1 MNTTIMN
8 EVVDTINAMENI
20 EAKLQD
26 VEKLE
31 GNKVGICVREK
42 GSNVGV
48 VIYPEQFEAEA
59 TTVGEITGKV
69 IEIFESRKEN
79 ISRMTGAGDKIKE
92 KIKNF
97 DVHSKLVPRNDVFL
111 SGKITREF
119 LDMNIIYYVRVGE
132 GNDGIETC
140 TITTSMCEAYGVTEE
155 ELFKGALNNITDDIV
170 AHRSL
175 SSVLTSFGYHIDGV
189 ENPEEIFEPF
199 TVLTNRNHTFGA
211 SLIIKEEVLNNA
223 MERMHTDELIILPS
237 SIHEVLAI
245 NAKGVEADIAS
256 FREMVKAVNDTEVK
270 PSEILSYNVYT
281 YNKNDGLKIA
291 E

>member
-1 MNTTIMN
+1 MDTTMIN
-8 EVVDTINAMENI
+8 EVVDTINGMKNF

-31 GNKVGICVREK
+31 GNKIGICVREK
-42 GSNVGV
+42 GSNVEV

-69 IEIFESRKEN
+69 IEIAL
-79 ISRMTGAGDKIKE
+79 MTGAGDEITE

-97 DVHSKLVPRNDVFL
+97 DVYAKLVPRNDVFL
-111 SGKITREF
+111 SGKATREF
-119 LDMNIIYYVRVGE
+119 LDMNIIYYVCVGE
-132 GNDGIETC
+132 ADGGIETC
-140 TITTSMCEAYGVTEE
+140 TITTAMCKAYGITEE

-175 SSVLTSFGYHIDGV
+175 SAVLTSFGYHIDGV
-189 ENPEEIFEPF
+189 ENPEEIFEPM

-211 SLIIKEEVLNNA
+211 SLIIKEEVLDKA

-237 SIHEVLAI
+237 SIHEVLVI
-245 NAKGVEADIAS
+245 NAKGIERDIAS
-256 FREMVKAVNDTEVK
+256 FRAMVKAVNDTEVK

-281 YNKNDGLKIA
+281 YNKKDGLRIA

>member
-1 MNTTIMN
+1 MDTKMMN
-8 EVVDTINAMENI
+8 EVVATINAI
-20 EAKLQD
+20 GHLEAKLQD

-31 GNKVGICVREK
+31 GNRIGICVREK

-97 DVHSKLVPRNDVFL
+97 DVHARLVPRNDVFL
-111 SGKITREF
+111 SGKVTREF
-119 LDMNIIYYVRVGE
+119 LDMNIIYYVCVGE
-132 GNDGIETC
+132 GNEGIETC

-211 SLIIKEEVLNNA
+211 SLIIKEEILDKA

-245 NAKGVEADIAS
+245 NAKGVEADISS
-256 FREMVKAVNDTEVK
+256 FRAMVKAVNDTTVK
-270 PSEILSYNVYT
+270 PSEILSYKVYT
-281 YNKNDGLKIA
+281 YNKNDGLRIA

>member
-1 MNTTIMN
+1 MNTMIN
-8 EVVDTINAMENI
+8 EVVDTINAMGNL

-31 GNKVGICVREK
+31 GNKIGICVREK
-42 GSNVGV
+42 ESNVGV

-79 ISRMTGAGDKIKE
+79 IARMTGAGDEIKE
-92 KIKNF
+92 KIKNL
-97 DVHSKLVPRNDVFL
+97 DVHAKLVPHNDVFL
-111 SGKITREF
+111 SGKATRDF

-132 GNDGIETC
+132 ADGGIETC
-140 TITTSMCEAYGVTEE
+140 TITTAMCDAYGVTEE
-155 ELFKGALNNITDDIV
+155 ELFKGALNNITEDIV

-175 SSVLTSFGYHIDGV
+175 SSVLTAFGYHIDGV
-189 ENPEEIFEPF
+189 ENPEKIFEPI
-199 TVLTNRNHTFGA
+199 TVLTNINHTFGA
-211 SLIIKEEVLNNA
+211 SLIIKEEVLEKA

-237 SIHEVLAI
+237 SIHEVLVI
-245 NAKGVEADIAS
+245 NANGIEKDIAS
-256 FREMVKAVNDTEVK
+256 FKEMVKAVNDTEVK
-270 PSEILSYNVYT
+270 PSEILSYNVYR
-281 YNKNDGLKIA
+281 YNKRDGLRIA

>member
-1 MNTTIMN
+1 MNTTMIN
-8 EVVDTINAMENI
+8 EVVDTINAMENL
-20 EAKLQD
+20 EAKLQK

-31 GNKVGICVREK
+31 GNKTGICVREK

-79 ISRMTGAGDKIKE
+79 IARMTGAGDEIEE

-97 DVHSKLVPRNDVFL
+97 DVYAKLVPHNDVFL
-111 SGKITREF
+111 SGKVTRDF
-119 LDMNIIYYVRVGE
+119 LDMNIIYYVCVGKD
-132 GNDGIETC
+132 NNGIESC

-189 ENPEEIFEPF
+189 ENPEEIFEPM
-199 TVLTNRNHTFGA
+199 TVLTNRDHHFGA
-211 SLIIKEEVLNNA
+211 SLIVKEEVLDKA

-237 SIHEVLAI
+237 SIHEVMVI
-245 NAKGVEADIAS
+245 NTKGIEADITS
-256 FREMVKAVNDTEVK
+256 FRVMVKAVNDTEVK
-270 PSEILSYNVYT
+270 PGEILSYNVYT
-281 YNKNDGLKIA
+281 YNKKDGLRIA

>member
-1 MNTTIMN
+1 MDTKMIN
-8 EVVDTINAMENI
+8 EVVDTINAMGNL

-59 TTVGEITGKV
+59 TTIGEITGKV

-79 ISRMTGAGDKIKE
+79 ITRLTGAGDEIKE
-92 KIKNF
+92 KIKNL
-97 DVHSKLVPRNDVFL
+97 DVHAKLVPYNDVFL
-111 SGKITREF
+111 SGKVTRDF

-132 GNDGIETC
+132 DNDGIETC

-175 SSVLTSFGYHIDGV
+175 SSVLTSFGFHIDGV

-199 TVLTNRNHTFGA
+199 TVLTNRNHFFGA
-211 SLIIKEEVLNNA
+211 SLIVKEEVLDKA
-223 MERMHTDELIILPS
+223 MERMNTDRIIILPS
-237 SIHEVLAI
+237 SIHEVMVV
-245 NAKGVEADIAS
+245 NAKDVEADIAS

-281 YNKNDGLKIA
+281 YNKKDGLRIA

>member
-1 MNTTIMN
+1 MDMTTMN
-8 EVVDTINAMENI
+8 EVVDTINTMGNL

-26 VEKLE
+26 VENLE
-31 GNKVGICVREK
+31 GNKIGICVREK

-59 TTVGEITGKV
+59 TTVGEITGKI

-79 ISRMTGAGDKIKE
+79 IARMTGAGDEIKE
-92 KIKNF
+92 KIKNL
-97 DVHSKLVPRNDVFL
+97 DVYAKLVPRNDVFL
-111 SGKITREF
+111 SGKVTREF
-119 LDMNIIYYVRVGE
+119 LDMNIIYYVCVGE
-132 GNDGIETC
+132 ANDGMETC
-140 TITTSMCEAYGVTEE
+140 TIRTSMCEAYGVTEE

-189 ENPEEIFEPF
+189 ENPEKIFEPM

-211 SLIIKEEVLNNA
+211 SLIIKEEVLDKA
-223 MERMHTDELIILPS
+223 MERMNTDELIILPS

-245 NAKGVEADIAS
+245 NANGIERDIAS
-256 FREMVKAVNDTEVK
+256 FREMVKAVNDTTVK

-281 YNKNDGLKIA
+281 YNKKDGLRIA

>member
-1 MNTTIMN
+1 MNMIVIN
-8 EVVDTINAMENI
+8 EVVETINAMENL

-31 GNKVGICVREK
+31 GNKIGICVREK

-79 ISRMTGAGDKIKE
+79 IARMTGAGNEITE
-92 KIKNF
+92 KIKNL
-97 DVHSKLVPRNDVFL
+97 DVYAKLVPRNDVFL
-111 SGKITREF
+111 SGKANRDF
-119 LDMNIIYYVRVGE
+119 LDMNIIYYVCVGE
-132 GNDGIETC
+132 TNDGMETY
-140 TITTSMCEAYGVTEE
+140 TVTTSMCEAYGVTEE

-175 SSVLTSFGYHIDGV
+175 SAVLTSFGYHIDGV
-189 ENPEEIFEPF
+189 ENPEEIFEPM

-211 SLIIKEEVLNNA
+211 SLIIKEEVLDKA

-237 SIHEVLAI
+237 SIHEVLVI
-245 NAKGVEADIAS
+245 NANAIERDIAS

-270 PSEILSYNVYT
+270 PNEILSYNVYT
-281 YNKNDGLKIA
+281 YNKEDGLRIA

>member
-1 MNTTIMN
+1 MNTTTMN
-8 EVVDTINAMENI
+8 EVVDTINAMSNL
-20 EAKLQD
+20 EAKLKD

-31 GNKVGICVREK
+31 GNKIGICVQEK

-79 ISRMTGAGDKIKE
+79 IARMTGAGNEITE
-92 KIKNF
+92 KIKNC
-97 DVHSKLVPRNDVFL
+97 DVYAKLVPRNDVFL
-111 SGKITREF
+111 SGKANREF
-119 LDMNIIYYVRVGE
+119 LDMNIIYYVCVGE
-132 GNDGIETC
+132 ADGGIETC
-140 TITTSMCEAYGVTEE
+140 TITTAMCEAYGVTEE

-211 SLIIKEEVLNNA
+211 SLIIKEEVLDKA

-237 SIHEVLAI
+237 SIHEVLVI
-245 NAKGVEADIAS
+245 NANAIERDIAS
-256 FREMVKAVNDTEVK
+256 FREMVKTVNDTTVK

-281 YNKNDGLKIA
+281 YNKKDGLRIA

>member
-1 MNTTIMN
+1 MDMITMN
-8 EVVDTINAMENI
+8 EVVDTINEMKNL

-31 GNKVGICVREK
+31 GNKIGICVREK
-42 GSNVGV
+42 GSTVGV

-59 TTVGEITGKV
+59 TTVGEIAGKI

-79 ISRMTGAGDKIKE
+79 IARMTGAGHEITE

-97 DVHSKLVPRNDVFL
+97 DVYAKLVPRNDVFL
-111 SGKITREF
+111 SGKVTREF
-119 LDMNIIYYVRVGE
+119 LDMNIIYYVCVGE
-132 GNDGIETC
+132 ADDGIETC

-175 SSVLTSFGYHIDGV
+175 SAVLTSFGYHIDGV
-189 ENPEEIFEPF
+189 ENPEEIFEPM

-211 SLIIKEEVLNNA
+211 SLIIKEEVLQRA

-237 SIHEVLAI
+237 SIHEVLVI
-245 NAKGVEADIAS
+245 NAKGIEKDIAS
-256 FREMVKAVNDTEVK
+256 FKEMVKAVNDTEVK

-281 YNKNDGLKIA
+281 YNKKDGLRIA

>member
-1 MNTTIMN
+1 MN
-8 EVVDTINAMENI
+8 EVVDTINAMKNF

-31 GNKVGICVREK
+31 GKKIGICVREN
-42 GSNVGV
+42 GSTVGV

-92 KIKNF
+92 KINNF
-97 DVHSKLVPRNDVFL
+97 DVYAKLVPRNDVFL
-111 SGKITREF
+111 SGKVTREF
-119 LDMNIIYYVRVGE
+119 LDMNIIYYVCVGE
-132 GNDGIETC
+132 ADDGIETC
-140 TITTSMCEAYGVTEE
+140 TVTTSMCEAYGVTEE
-155 ELFKGALNNITDDIV
+155 ELYKGALNNITDDIV

-189 ENPEEIFEPF
+189 DNPEQIFEPM

-211 SLIIKEEVLNNA
+211 SLIIKEEILNKA

-245 NAKGVEADIAS
+245 NANGIERDIAS
-256 FREMVKAVNDTEVK
+256 FKEMVKAVNDTTVK

-281 YNKNDGLKIA
+281 YNKKDGLRIA

>member
-1 MNTTIMN
+1 MDMTTMN
-8 EVVDTINAMENI
+8 EVVDTINTMGKFES
-20 EAKLQD
+20 KLQD

-31 GNKVGICVREK
+31 GNKIGICVREK
-42 GSNVGV
+42 GSTVGV

-59 TTVGEITGKV
+59 TTVGEITGKI

-97 DVHSKLVPRNDVFL
+97 DVYAKLVPRNDVFL
-111 SGKITREF
+111 SGKVTREF
-119 LDMNIIYYVRVGE
+119 LDMNIIYYVCVGE
-132 GNDGIETC
+132 ADGGIETC

-155 ELFKGALNNITDDIV
+155 ELYKGALNNITDDIV

-175 SSVLTSFGYHIDGV
+175 SAVLTSFGYHIDGV
-189 ENPEEIFEPF
+189 ENPEEIFEPM

-211 SLIIKEEVLNNA
+211 SLIIKEEVLDKA
-223 MERMHTDELIILPS
+223 IERMHTDELIILPS

-245 NAKGVEADIAS
+245 NANGIERDIAS

-281 YNKNDGLKIA
+281 YNKKDGLRIA

>member
-1 MNTTIMN
+1 MNTTMIN
-8 EVVDTINAMENI
+8 EVVDTINAMENL
-20 EAKLQD
+20 EAKLQE
-26 VEKLE
+26 VENLE
-31 GNKVGICVREK
+31 GNKTGICVREK

-79 ISRMTGAGDKIKE
+79 IARMTGAGDEIEE

-97 DVHSKLVPRNDVFL
+97 DVYAKLVPHNDVFL
-111 SGKITREF
+111 SGKVTRDF
-119 LDMNIIYYVRVGE
+119 LDMNIIYYVCVGKD
-132 GNDGIETC
+132 NNGIESC

-189 ENPEEIFEPF
+189 ENPEEIFEPM
-199 TVLTNRNHTFGA
+199 TVLTNRDHHFGA
-211 SLIIKEEVLNNA
+211 SLIVKEEVLDKA

-237 SIHEVLAI
+237 SIHEVMVI
-245 NAKGVEADIAS
+245 NAKGIEADITS
-256 FREMVKAVNDTEVK
+256 FREMVKAVNDTKVK
-270 PSEILSYNVYT
+270 PGEILSYNVYT
-281 YNKNDGLKIA
+281 YNKKDGLRIA

>member
-1 MNTTIMN
+1 MDMTTMN
-8 EVVDTINAMENI
+8 EVVDTINSMKNL

-31 GNKVGICVREK
+31 GNKIGICVREK
-42 GSNVGV
+42 GSTVGV

-59 TTVGEITGKV
+59 TTVGEITGKI

-79 ISRMTGAGDKIKE
+79 IARMTGAGHEITE

-97 DVHSKLVPRNDVFL
+97 DVYAKLVPRNDVFL
-111 SGKITREF
+111 SGKVTREF
-119 LDMNIIYYVRVGE
+119 LDMNIIYYVCVGE
-132 GNDGIETC
+132 ADGDIETC

-175 SSVLTSFGYHIDGV
+175 SAVLTSFGYHIDGV
-189 ENPEEIFEPF
+189 ENPEEIFEPI

-211 SLIIKEEVLNNA
+211 SLIIKEEVLDKA

-245 NAKGVEADIAS
+245 NANGIERDIAS
-256 FREMVKAVNDTEVK
+256 FREMVKAVNDTTVK

-281 YNKNDGLKIA
+281 YNKKDGLRIA

>member
-1 MNTTIMN
+1 MNTTMIN
-8 EVVDTINAMENI
+8 EVVDTINAMGNL
-20 EAKLQD
+20 EAKLQE

-31 GNKVGICVREK
+31 GNKIGICVREK

-59 TTVGEITGKV
+59 TTVGEIAGKV
-69 IEIFESRKEN
+69 IEIFENRKEN
-79 ISRMTGAGDKIKE
+79 IARMTGVGDEIEE

-97 DVHSKLVPRNDVFL
+97 DVYAKLVPHNDVFL
-111 SGKITREF
+111 SGKVTRDF
-119 LDMNIIYYVRVGE
+119 LDMNIIYYVCVGKD
-132 GNDGIETC
+132 NDGIEAC

-189 ENPEEIFEPF
+189 ENPEEIFEPM
-199 TVLTNRNHTFGA
+199 TVLTNINHHFGA
-211 SLIIKEEVLNNA
+211 SLIVKEEVLDKA

-237 SIHEVLAI
+237 SIHEVLVI
-245 NAKGVEADIAS
+245 NAKGIEADIAS
-256 FREMVKAVNDTEVK
+256 FREMVKAVNDTEVAVG
-270 PSEILSYNVYT
+270 EILSYNVYT
-281 YNKNDGLKIA
+281 YNKKDGLRIA

>member
-1 MNTTIMN
+1 MNTTMIN
-8 EVVDTINAMENI
+8 EVVDTINGMKNF

-31 GNKVGICVREK
+31 GKKIGICVREK

-69 IEIFESRKEN
+69 IEIFESKKEN
-79 ISRMTGAGDKIKE
+79 IARMTGAGDEITE

-97 DVHSKLVPRNDVFL
+97 DVYAKLVPRNDMFL
-111 SGKITREF
+111 NGKVTREF
-119 LDMNIIYYVRVGE
+119 LDMNIIYYVCVGE
-132 GNDGIETC
+132 DDGGIDTC
-140 TITTSMCEAYGVTEE
+140 TVTTSMCESYGITEE

-175 SSVLTSFGYHIDGV
+175 SAVLTSFGYHIDGV
-189 ENPEEIFEPF
+189 ENPEEIFEPI

-211 SLIIKEEVLNNA
+211 SLIIKEEVLDKA

-237 SIHEVLAI
+237 SIHEVLVI
-245 NAKGVEADIAS
+245 NAKGIERDIAS

-270 PSEILSYNVYT
+270 PSEILSYNVYS
-281 YNKNDGLKIA
+281 YNKKDGLRIA

>member
-1 MNTTIMN
+1 MDTKMIN
-8 EVVDTINAMENI
+8 EVVDTINAMGNL
-20 EAKLQD
+20 EAKIQD

-31 GNKVGICVREK
+31 GNKIGICVREK
-42 GSNVGV
+42 ESNVGV

-79 ISRMTGAGDKIKE
+79 IARMTGAGDEIKE
-92 KIKNF
+92 KIKNL
-97 DVHSKLVPRNDVFL
+97 DVYAKLVPRNDVFL
-111 SGKITREF
+111 SGKATRDF
-119 LDMNIIYYVRVGE
+119 LDMNIIYYVCVGE
-132 GNDGIETC
+132 SNDGIETC
-140 TITTSMCEAYGVTEE
+140 TITTAMCEAYGVTEE

-170 AHRSL
+170 AHRNL

-199 TVLTNRNHTFGA
+199 TVLTNRNHFFGA
-211 SLIIKEEVLNNA
+211 SLIVKEEVLDKA
-223 MERMHTDELIILPS
+223 MERMNTDKIIILPS
-237 SIHEVLAI
+237 SIHEVMVI
-245 NAKGVEADIAS
+245 NAEGVEADIDS

-270 PSEILSYNVYT
+270 PNEILSYNVYT
-281 YNKNDGLKIA
+281 YNKKDGLRIA

>member
-1 MNTTIMN
+1 MNTTMIN
-8 EVVDTINAMENI
+8 EVVDTINAMENL
-20 EAKLQD
+20 EAKLQK

-31 GNKVGICVREK
+31 GNKTGICVREK

-79 ISRMTGAGDKIKE
+79 IARMTGAGDEIEE

-97 DVHSKLVPRNDVFL
+97 DVYAKLVPHNDVFL
-111 SGKITREF
+111 SGKVTRDF
-119 LDMNIIYYVRVGE
+119 LDMNIIYYVCVGKD
-132 GNDGIETC
+132 NDGIESC
-140 TITTSMCEAYGVTEE
+140 TVTTSMCEAYGVTEE

-189 ENPEEIFEPF
+189 ENPEEIFEPM
-199 TVLTNRNHTFGA
+199 TVLTNRDHHFGA
-211 SLIIKEEVLNNA
+211 SLIVKEEVLDKA

-237 SIHEVLAI
+237 SIHEVMVI
-245 NAKGVEADIAS
+245 NAKGIEADITS
-256 FREMVKAVNDTEVK
+256 FREMVKAVNDTKVK
-270 PSEILSYNVYT
+270 PGKILSYNVYT
-281 YNKNDGLKIA
+281 YNKKDGLRIA

>member
-1 MNTTIMN
+1 MN
-8 EVVDTINAMENI
+8 EVVDTINAMKNL

-31 GNKVGICVREK
+31 GKKIGICVREK
-42 GSNVGV
+42 GSTVGV

-79 ISRMTGAGDKIKE
+79 IARMTGAGNEITE

-97 DVHSKLVPRNDVFL
+97 DVYAKLVPRNDAFL
-111 SGKITREF
+111 SGKVTREF
-119 LDMNIIYYVRVGE
+119 LDMNIIYYVCVGE
-132 GNDGIETC
+132 ADGGIETY
-140 TITTSMCEAYGVTEE
+140 TVTTSMCEAYGVTEE
-155 ELFKGALNNITDDIV
+155 ELYKGALNNITDDIV

-175 SSVLTSFGYHIDGV
+175 SSVLTSFGYYIDGV
-189 ENPEEIFEPF
+189 DNPEKIFEPM

-211 SLIIKEEVLNNA
+211 SLIIKEEVLNKA
-223 MERMHTDELIILPS
+223 MERMHTDKLIILPS
-237 SIHEVLAI
+237 SIHDVLVI
-245 NAKGVEADIAS
+245 NANAIERDIAS
-256 FREMVKAVNDTEVK
+256 FREMVKAVNDTTVK

-281 YNKNDGLKIA
+281 YNKKDGLRIA

>member
-1 MNTTIMN
+1 MNTKMIN
-8 EVVDTINAMENI
+8 EVVDTINGMGNL

-48 VIYPEQFEAEA
+48 VIYPEQFEAEV

-79 ISRMTGAGDKIKE
+79 IARMTGAGDEIKE
-92 KIKNF
+92 KIKNL
-97 DVHSKLVPRNDVFL
+97 DVHAKLVPHNNVFL
-111 SGKITREF
+111 SGKVTRDF

-132 GNDGIETC
+132 DNDGIETC

-175 SSVLTSFGYHIDGV
+175 SSVLTSFGFHIDGV
-189 ENPEEIFEPF
+189 ENPEKIFEPF
-199 TVLTNRNHTFGA
+199 TVLTNRNHLFGA
-211 SLIIKEEVLNNA
+211 SLIVKEEVLDKA
-223 MERMHTDELIILPS
+223 MERMNTDRIIILPS
-237 SIHEVLAI
+237 SIHEVMVV
-245 NAKGVEADIAS
+245 NAKDVEADIAS

-281 YNKNDGLKIA
+281 YNKKDGLRIA

>member
-1 MNTTIMN
+1 MDTKMIN
-8 EVVDTINAMENI
+8 EVVDTINGMGNI

-79 ISRMTGAGDKIKE
+79 ITRLTGAGDEIKE
-92 KIKNF
+92 KIKNL
-97 DVHSKLVPRNDVFL
+97 DVHAKLVPHNDVFL
-111 SGKITREF
+111 SGKVTRDF

-132 GNDGIETC
+132 DNDGIETY

-199 TVLTNRNHTFGA
+199 TVLTNRNHFFGA
-211 SLIIKEEVLNNA
+211 SLIVKEEVLDKA
-223 MERMHTDELIILPS
+223 MERMNTDRIIILPS
-237 SIHEVLAI
+237 SIHEVMVV
-245 NAKGVEADIAS
+245 NAKDVEADIAS

-281 YNKNDGLKIA
+281 YNKKDGLRIA

>member
-1 MNTTIMN
+1 MNTTTMN
-8 EVVDTINAMENI
+8 EVVDTINAMGNL
-20 EAKLQD
+20 EAKLKD

-31 GNKVGICVREK
+31 GNKIGICVQEK
-42 GSNVGV
+42 GSTVGV

-79 ISRMTGAGDKIKE
+79 IARMTGAGNEITE
-92 KIKNF
+92 KIKNC
-97 DVHSKLVPRNDVFL
+97 DVHAKLVPHNDVFL
-111 SGKITREF
+111 SGKANREF
-119 LDMNIIYYVRVGE
+119 LDMNIIYYVCVG
-132 GNDGIETC
+132 GNNDGIETC
-140 TITTSMCEAYGVTEE
+140 TITTAMCEAYGVTEE

-211 SLIIKEEVLNNA
+211 SLIIKEEVLDKA

-237 SIHEVLAI
+237 SIHEVLVI
-245 NAKGVEADIAS
+245 NANAIERDIAS
-256 FREMVKAVNDTEVK
+256 FREMVKTVNDTTVK

-281 YNKNDGLKIA
+281 YNKNDGLRIA